1 MKATLVALHLLPHLP
16 PSRRA
21 DWARLRL
28 QVPPDKVSDTVH
40 ILKSAYPHYHGSLA
54 SVEAVLGGDPS
65 RLDEAVVALR
75 AIHQSAEPD
84 LQRPLPGRGCR
95 YCKAACQYG
104 QVITV
109 SLSGQEDQVK
119 TFLSTAPGSPAQQ
132 LIALANTLVGQALN
146 HTSMAFDRRMAA
158 DMAYC
163 LATQMAGM
171 RVGQQRLD
179 ALRVLQERLDTIR
192 GGT

>member
-21 DWARLRL
+21 DWTNLRL
-28 QVPPDKVSDTVH
+28 KVEKEKISDTLH
-40 ILKSAYPHYHGSLA
+40 MLQSAYPHYHGSLA
-54 SVEAVLGGDPS
+54 AVESVLNGDTS
-65 RLDEAVVALR
+65 RLDEAVVTLR
-75 AIHQSAEPD
+75 ALHKSAEPD
-84 LQRPLPGRGCR
+84 LKRPLPGRGCR

-104 QVITV
+104 QVMTV
-109 SLSGQEDQVK
+109 ALSGQEEQVK
-119 TFLSTAPGSPAQQ
+119 RFLSSVPGSPAQQ
-132 LIALANTLVGQALN
+132 LMPLAHMLVGQALT
-146 HTSMAFDRRMAA
+146 HTSMTFDRRMTA

-179 ALRVLQERLDTIR
+179 SLRVLQERLDIIR
-192 GGT
+192 GGA